1 MLQYESGTELPKVFQ
16 RACDLREIFSM
27 QQRFAPCD
35 KSMPLKTRGSTRSS
49 HFKLNARKSWPHL
62 VVITLKSWR
71 PTTSG
76 QFTCSNLWIN
86 FIYFIRLSTV
96 SGSWTR
102 ALLYSL
108 SPYLKVDKMFTFQLQ
123 QIRQN
128 IAGLSWIPGEG
139 FNCLA
144 SMLLCKVSRLL
155 KAPRFTD

>member
-108 SPYLKVDKMFTFQLQ
+108 SPYLKVSRCPHLSSNKSSKMKQDTWRGLQLPGQ
-123 QIRQN
+123 HASLQGFSSPQGPQIH
-128 IAGLSWIPGEG
+128 GLV
-139 FNCLA
+139 C
-144 SMLLCKVSRLL
+144 
-155 KAPRFTD
+155 